1 MSLGWSGSGVGLRA
15 MIPGSVQ
22 LVGRNC
28 QGAGPGVRSHPHEP
42 GWRFGSCQHTTFW
55 EVAGMVRAEGL

>member
-1 MSLGWSGSGVGLRA
+1 MGLRA

-22 LVGRNC
+22 LVGEEL
-28 QGAGPGVRSHPHEP
+28 PGGRAWVRSLITP
-42 GWRFGSCQHTTFW
+42 GARLEIWELLAHRVL

>member
-1 MSLGWSGSGVGLRA
+1 

-22 LVGRNC
+22 LVGEEL
-28 QGAGPGVRSHPHEP
+28 PGGRAWVRSLITP
-42 GWRFGSCQHTTFW
+42 GARLEIWELLAHRVL